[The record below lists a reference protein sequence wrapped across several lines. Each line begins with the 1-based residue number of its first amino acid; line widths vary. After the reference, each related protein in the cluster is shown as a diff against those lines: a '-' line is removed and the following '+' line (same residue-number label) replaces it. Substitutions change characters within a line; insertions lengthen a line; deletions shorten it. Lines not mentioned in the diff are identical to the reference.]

1 MKKSKFTEE
10 QIISILKEQEQAD
23 TKVADICRKHGISDQ
38 TFHNWKKKYGGL
50 TVDELRR
57 MKDLEQENSRLKR
70 AVADLTLDVQILKDV
85 NSKKW

>member
-1 MKKSKFTEE
+1 MKKSRFTEE
-10 QIISILKEQEQAD
+10 QIIAILKEQE
-23 TKVADICRKHGISDQ
+23 TGIKVTEICRKHGISDQ

-57 MKDLEQENSRLKR
+57 MKELEQENSRLKR

>member
-10 QIISILKEQEQAD
+10 QIISILKEQEQGL
-23 TKVADICRKHGISDQ
+23 KVAEICRKHGISDQ

-50 TVDELRR
+50 DVDELRR
-57 MKDLEQENSRLKR
+57 LKELEQENSRLKR
-70 AVADLTLDVQILKDV
+70 AVAELTLDVQILKDV